1 MKKITVLFVLLFS
14 MMLNAQVGV
23 NTTNPD
29 PSSMLDITAT
39 NKGVLVPRVSLAN
52 VTTTM
57 LDGTNTAA
65 TGLLIWNT
73 NAATTGG
80 NGIGFYYFNG
90 TQWMPITQTIP
101 TDADW
106 HEVGTSNP
114 PDNIND
120 NIFTNGNVGIGT
132 INPANRLDVVGG
144 TSASVNRLMTIRSNF
159 TTANT
164 GTGLALINST
174 SGISNVGSEF
184 ESVTTNAS
192 GLSHL
197 RFKVH
202 GGGGPNGA
210 LLERMRILG
219 NGNVGIGTD
228 TPLDRLHIAGNIR
241 MVDGNQAVGR
251 VMKSNANG
259 TASWQDDNDNQNLSL
274 VGNNLSISNGNTIN
288 LSSVNTDNQ
297 FIDTF
302 SLVGNILG
310 LSIQNDGQPVQTVN
324 LSSINTD
331 DQNLVTPTLVGTT
344 LNLNIENGTGTSID
358 LAPLQDGTGT
368 DDQNIQNLGFNAA
381 TNILTVGIENGTSQT
396 VSLAALATGGD
407 IQGVT
412 AGAGLTGGGTTGTVT
427 VTAAANNGLNV
438 DTVADNI
445 QLGGPLVENTTISQG
460 IYSLDINLDST
471 GDFSIQ
477 DNGTDVFFVEDT
489 GDIGIGTSNPAYP
502 LHIVENVAATTYG
515 VYIDKADNST
525 SQTSGLYIQ
534 KTGTGTGRSHAIFT
548 NVDGAGTGQKYGIFN
563 NINSSANGNQYGTR
577 NFINSATPSFIFGT
591 FNNLDNAGT
600 GNQYG
605 VYNGMRGIAATNLYG
620 TYNEFNSPSITNE
633 TAGVYNSFS
642 DGTPGT
648 GGIMG
653 VFSEFSNSNNGVYYG
668 SRNSF
673 TNAATGTGTK
683 YGTYNLISATAGGT
697 HFGTFNSVS
706 VANGWAGYFLG
717 RNYISDRLSIGIT
730 DNPNAALNINKNS
743 TGTYAHIELTE
754 AQANDGARIRFN
766 NSVETTNNWVLYGRA
781 DDTNSDSTF
790 NIFNNISGNVV
801 VVNGEGRVGIMRN
814 PATNA
819 LEVEGNASKNVAG
832 GWLANSDSR
841 LKKNIATISPN
852 DALEKILQLRGVTYH
867 WNDDKTGTNRPKNLQ
882 MGFIAQE
889 IAEIFPE
896 KVTEDN
902 LGFLQTA
909 YGDYDPIVF
918 QAIKALNDKIEKL
931 ENENSAL
938 KSALKKVNALEA
950 KLEQMN
956 LK

>member
-106 HEVGTSNP
+106 YEVGTSNP

-144 TSASVNRLMTIRSNF
+144 TSAVVNRLMTIRSNF

-241 MVDGNQAVGR
+241 MVDGNQAIGR

-259 TASWQDDNDNQNLSL
+259 TASWQDDNDNQTIALT
-274 VGNNLSISNGNTIN
+274 GNNLSILNGNSVN
-288 LSSVNTDNQ
+288 LASINTDNQ
-297 FIDTF
+297 TL
-302 SLVGNILG
+302 SLTGNN
-310 LSIQNDGQPVQTVN
+310 LSILNGNSVN
-324 LSSINTD
+324 LSSLNTD
-331 DQNLVTPTLVGTT
+331 NQTLSLTGTNLSIAGGNSVNLSSLSQGADNGLSLVAGNIGLGGAISRATTVALGTFGINFNMNNTGDFNIQDAGTT
-344 LNLNIENGTGTSID
+344 VFSVQDNGNSFFANNTSFGKITNPNYVVDIEDTNNASARGINLSKTDNSNFATNGLYIDKTGNGTG
-358 LAPLQDGTGT
+358 
-368 DDQNIQNLGFNAA
+368 N
-381 TNILTVGIENGTSQT
+381 
-396 VSLAALATGGD
+396 
-407 IQGVT
+407 
-412 AGAGLTGGGTTGTVT
+412 
-427 VTAAANNGLNV
+427 
-438 DTVADNI
+438 
-445 QLGGPLVENTTISQG
+445 
-460 IYSLDINLDST
+460 
-471 GDFSIQ
+471 
-477 DNGTDVFFVEDT
+477 
-489 GDIGIGTSNPAYP
+489 
-502 LHIVENVAATTYG
+502 
-515 VYIDKADNST
+515 
-525 SQTSGLYIQ
+525 
-534 KTGTGTGRSHAIFT
+534 SHAIYNQVGGT
-548 NVDGAGTGQKYGIFN
+548 GTGQKYGVFNQLNTNADGNQYAVRNWIRSNTTSQVFGLFN
-563 NINSSANGNQYGTR
+563 NI
-577 NFINSATPSFIFGT
+577 
-591 FNNLDNAGT
+591 DNAST
-600 GNQYG
+600 GAVYG
-605 VYNGMRGIAATNLYG
+605 IYNGMRNTASNQIRGLH
-620 TYNEFNSPSITNE
+620 NEFDVAVTATEITGIRNQISNGS
-633 TAGVYNSFS
+633 AGADGFNGVYNV
-642 DGTPGT
+642 
-648 GGIMG
+648 IL
-653 VFSEFSNSNNGVYYG
+653 NSNNGTYYG
-668 SRNSF
+668 NR
-673 TNAATGTGTK
+673 TEYTTAATGTGVK
-683 YGTYNLISATAGGT
+683 YGTYNLISSSAGGT
-697 HFGTFNSVS
+697 HFGTFNSVA

-730 DNPNAALNINKNS
+730 DNPNAGLNINRNS
-743 TGTYAHIELTE
+743 TATDAHIELT
-754 AQANDGARIRFN
+754 QTGGSTSFSRIRFN
-766 NSVETTNNWVLYGRA
+766 NSAETTNNWIVSARA
-781 DDTNSDSTF
+781 NNDESLSRF
-790 NIFNNISGNVV
+790 NIFHTGTGDIVRV
-801 VVNGEGRVGIMRN
+801 YGEGRVGIMKN
-814 PATNA
+814 PVTNA

-832 GWLANSDSR
+832 GWLANSDAR

-889 IAEIFPE
+889 IAEVFPE

-902 LGFLQTA
+902 LGYLQTA

-918 QAIKALNDKIEKL
+918 QAIKALHDKIENL
-931 ENENSAL
+931 EKENAAL
-938 KSALKKVNALEA
+938 KSIVDKVNALEA
-950 KLEQMN
+950 KLDQMN